1 MSTITHELIDYWH
14 RLPATPASIRRRS
27 LEDTCRRV
35 RSGEIA
41 PAALVTYALA
51 DTDEDVVY
59 DAASRYLDSSRPGD
73 FERSPSLDDALE
85 WIRRHLA
92 LNRGAIFAALLGRG
106 DPAINERLA
115 ALRLTLSADDVATV
129 SRHAVRHPCAHSRQF
144 LRDWLELLAGEG
156 LQPER
161 EHLAGAL
168 GENVVA
174 RAA

>member
-1 MSTITHELIDYWH
+1 MNSMTHALIDYWH
-14 RLPATPASIRRRS
+14 RLPATPASVRRRS
-27 LEDTCRRV
+27 LEDTRRRV
-35 RSGEIA
+35 RAGETA
-41 PAALVTYALA
+41 PVALVAYALA
-51 DTDEDVVY
+51 DTDEDLVY
-59 DAASRYLDSSRPGD
+59 DAASEYLDSSHPGD
-73 FERSPSLDDALE
+73 FARSPSLDDTLE

-129 SRHAVRHPCAHSRQF
+129 SRHVVRHPSTHSRQF
-144 LRDWLELLAGEG
+144 LRDWLELLAGEE
-156 LQPER
+156 LRPEH

-168 GENVVA
+168 GESVVS